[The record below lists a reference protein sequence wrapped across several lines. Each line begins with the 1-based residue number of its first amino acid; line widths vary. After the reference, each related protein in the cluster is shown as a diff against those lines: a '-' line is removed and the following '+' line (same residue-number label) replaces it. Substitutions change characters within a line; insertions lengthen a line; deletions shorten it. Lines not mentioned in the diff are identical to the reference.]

1 MDNKGV
7 NFNLGGGTGQVL
19 GRPWQA
25 YWTFGF
31 DALF

>member
-1 MDNKGV
+1 MGLGV
-7 NFNLGGGTGQVL
+7 GQVL
-19 GRPWQA
+19 GKPWQG